1 MVRWWQ
7 GQKHAQDKKYYCR
20 QQNSISSSSL
30 EEWIIAK
37 LWVLFFQGR
46 KTNKQNTHLWLL
58 HEAEWKC
65 KGSTVELRA
74 QSQIKISKGYFIE
87 RTGRI
92 SLYPALPGNSVHFSV
107 TIRET
112 VYSGDIV
119 LSVLDFLFLFIPG
132 RQLSSLKL
140 FKTMTCDHTE
150 ETWIDMRG

>member
-1 MVRWWQ
+1 MNYSQALDYSFPRE
-7 GQKHAQDKKYYCR
+7 KK
-20 QQNSISSSSL
+20 
-30 EEWIIAK
+30 
-37 LWVLFFQGR
+37 
-46 KTNKQNTHLWLL
+46 TKQNRHLWLL

-107 TIRET
+107 TIRDT
-112 VYSGDIV
+112 VYSGDIA
-119 LSVLDFLFLFIPG
+119 LSVLLNFLCLFIPV
-132 RQLSSLKL
+132 RQLRSLKL

-150 ETWIDMRG
+150 ET

>member
-46 KTNKQNTHLWLL
+46 KKKKNKNTYLWLL

-65 KGSTVELRA
+65 KGSTIELSA
-74 QSQIKISKGYFIE
+74 QSQIKIPIGCFIE

-92 SLYPALPGNSVHFSV
+92 SLHPVLPGNSVHFSV
-107 TIRET
+107 TTREI
-112 VYSGDIV
+112 VHSGDIA
-119 LSVLDFLFLFIPG
+119 LSFLLDFVFLLIPV
-132 RQLSSLKL
+132 RQISLKL
-140 FKTMTCDHTE
+140 FNTRTCDHTKE
-150 ETWIDMRG
+150 